1 MCYRNAVIH
10 APSTMFSFVFRPAK
24 CTMASGIRQTDK
36 CGGPGHTCQIGLP
49 TRRGDL
55 YTLLV
60 KREKNQKRN
69 KRKQWQLFHLNSFS
83 DHDESVAEPNLRRR
97 EE

>member
-10 APSTMFSFVFRPAK
+10 APSTMFPFVFRPAK

-36 CGGPGHTCQIGLP
+36 CGGPGHTYQIGLP
-49 TRRGDL
+49 IRRGDL

-60 KREKNQKRN
+60 KRGGWRGG
-69 KRKQWQLFHLNSFS
+69 
-83 DHDESVAEPNLRRR
+83 
-97 EE
+97 